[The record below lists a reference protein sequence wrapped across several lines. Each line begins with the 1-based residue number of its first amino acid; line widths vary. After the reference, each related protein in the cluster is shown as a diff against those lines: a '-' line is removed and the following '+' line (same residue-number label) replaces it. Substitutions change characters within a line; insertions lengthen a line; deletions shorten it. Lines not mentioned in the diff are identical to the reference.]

1 MEAAIYEVMSHQYGF
16 RKALFRA
23 EYLLLLSALMGELYV
38 YAYIK
43 MSDIYNE
50 IKFVGYHGS

>member
-23 EYLLLLSALMGELYV
+23 EYLLSALICELSV

-43 MSDIYNE
+43 MSDIYND